1 MDKSKPILVT
11 GATGYIAGWIIE
23 RLLKQGYTV
32 HATVRDPSKKNKIQH
47 LYDLAE
53 QSAGHIQFFKA
64 DLLETGSF
72 DEAMKD
78 CEIVIHTASPF
89 VVTNYKDAV
98 KDIIEPAVKGTE
110 NVLNSVNR
118 TESVKRVVL
127 TSSIA
132 STYGD
137 AVEIQNTANN
147 EFDENHWNT
156 TSSETHQPYPYSKVM
171 AERKAWEMVEQQDRW
186 DLVCINPA
194 LVMGPSLTDASQS
207 GSIEVLQQ
215 FGNGTTLFG
224 VPPMWNGIVDVRD
237 VADAHVAAALNP
249 EAHGR
254 YIICG
259 GTLSLLDMGKAL
271 TQKFGYKFPFPH
283 FTVPKT
289 AFAFVAP
296 VLSHS
301 REFVKLNM
309 GYPIYF
315 NAQRSVKELGIEY
328 RDVRESVC
336 EHFQQLLDDGI
347 VKKYI

>member
-23 RLLKQGYTV
+23 RLLKQGYNV

-47 LYDLAE
+47 LYDLADKSSG
-53 QSAGHIQFFKA
+53 QIQFYQA
-64 DLLETGSF
+64 DLLEPNSF
-72 DEAMKD
+72 DEAMQG
-78 CEIVIHTASPF
+78 CEVVIHTASPF

-98 KDIIEPAVKGTE
+98 KDIIEPA
-110 NVLNSVNR
+110 NSVNQ

-137 AVEIQNTANN
+137 AIEIQNTANN
-147 EFDENHWNT
+147 EFDESHWNN
-156 TSSETHQPYPYSKVM
+156 TSSETHQPYPYSKVA
-171 AERKAWEMVEQQDRW
+171 AERKAWEITEQQSRW
-186 DLVCINPA
+186 SLVCINPA

-249 EAHGR
+249 KAQGR
-254 YIICG
+254 YNSFFFSCTRIWSFTPICKTQYG
-259 GTLSLLDMGKAL
+259 LSNLL
-271 TQKFGYKFPFPH
+271 
-283 FTVPKT
+283 
-289 AFAFVAP
+289 
-296 VLSHS
+296 
-301 REFVKLNM
+301 
-309 GYPIYF
+309 
-315 NAQRSVKELGIEY
+315 
-328 RDVRESVC
+328 
-336 EHFQQLLDDGI
+336 
-347 VKKYI
+347 